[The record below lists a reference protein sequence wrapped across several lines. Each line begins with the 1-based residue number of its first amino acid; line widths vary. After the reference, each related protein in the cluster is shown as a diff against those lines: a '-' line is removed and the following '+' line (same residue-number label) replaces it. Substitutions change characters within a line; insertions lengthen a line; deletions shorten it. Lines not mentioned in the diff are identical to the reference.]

1 MDTNY
6 SKYNISATLMDGTPA
21 IIRAIHPEDKQ
32 FLIDRFNQLSSASIF
47 NRFFHSKRKLSNID
61 LAYLTELDFKTHVGL
76 VAVVEEDGT
85 DQPVGV
91 GRFIAKTNQSSA
103 EVAFVVDECYQG
115 LGIATLLLQHLT
127 IIARMLE
134 FREFTADVLPEN
146 EQMLRVFRNSGL
158 AMRTHTSDGICKIWL
173 SLTE

>member
-6 SKYNISATLMDGTPA
+6 SKYNISATLMDDTPA

-32 FLIDRFNQLSSASIF
+32 FLIDRFSQLSSASIF
-47 NRFFHSKRKLSNID
+47 NRFFHSKRQMSNTD
-61 LAYLTELDFKTHVGL
+61 LAYLTELDFTTHVGL
-76 VAVVEEDGT
+76 VAVVKEDGA

-91 GRFIAKTNQSSA
+91 GRFIASANQSSA

-127 IIARMLE
+127 TIARMLE
-134 FREFTADVLPEN
+134 FREFTADVLQEN